1 MSDQEAVEV
10 KVNPGQQVVQPKI
23 KWNDSEMQ
31 TSYANVCNVLGSR
44 DEIAVL
50 FGTNQ
55 AWQAGVDEVEVMLQH
70 RMLLSPHAAK
80 RLSVLLSMGL
90 KEYESRFGEIKL

>member
-1 MSDQEAVEV
+1 MSDQENVEE
-10 KVNPGQQVVQPKI
+10 KVTPGQVAQPKI
-23 KWNDSEMQ
+23 KWNDSKMES
-31 TSYANVCNVLGSR
+31 SYSNVCNVLGSR

-55 AWQAGVDEVEVMLQH
+55 AWRSDVEEVEVMLQN
-70 RMLLSPHAAK
+70 RVLLSPHAAK
-80 RLSVLLSMGL
+80 RLSVLLGIGL